1 MKVLAADIGGTFTD
15 LALYEQETN
24 RLHVLKVHSTP
35 SDFSLGVI
43 SGIRELKADLAKIH
57 CLIHG
62 TTAATNAIIERNGAR
77 CGLIT
82 TKGFRDVLEIRRRAR
97 PHQYSLGG
105 ELIPLIHRNMRLE
118 VDERTESSGTILVDV
133 NEEEVRARAEELLQ
147 HGAEAVVV
155 SFLNSYANPQNEE
168 KAKAVLAK
176 IWPNEFIVI
185 ASDLSREF
193 REFERT
199 STAACNAYV
208 QPIVSSYLQSLKTT
222 LKQGGYSHDLLIVQS
237 NGGVLSSD
245 LAAKFPVNTLL
256 SGPAAG
262 VIAAKYIGEVTG
274 NRNVISCD
282 MGGTS
287 FDVSLID
294 DGRPL
299 YTSEVEIDFGIPVK
313 VPQSDITTIGAG
325 GGSIAWIDRGGM
337 LQVGPKSAGADPGPA
352 CYKMGGQQPTVTD
365 ANLILGRLNPILP
378 YGAEG
383 TFELDVESARSII
396 QEKIAGPLGY
406 DIYQAALGIVR
417 LCNTNMSGAIR
428 SVSVVRGFDPRDF
441 SLVAFGG
448 AGPMHVNA
456 LLKETGVPKA
466 IIPYNPGVLC
476 AIGCLSA
483 DFRRDFVQTV
493 NRPLRDIGINR
504 IRDVL
509 TLYEDKGKG
518 ELISSEV
525 AFTDI
530 SNVYEL
536 EMQYEGQ
543 LHTIKVSF
551 DTLPMSEEIILDKFE
566 QAYARR
572 FKNNMPGMETR
583 VVNIRCSTIGIRPKL
598 DLRIDSSKHS
608 QLQNNALKLVKPVFF
623 DDAFLD
629 TPVYDRSK
637 FQTGETITGPALIE
651 QRDSTTVLEPDSKI
665 EIDEYHNMI
674 MEIV

>member
-1 MKVLAADIGGTFTD
+1 L
-15 LALYEQETN
+15 
-24 RLHVLKVHSTP
+24 
-35 SDFSLGVI
+35 
-43 SGIRELKADLAKIH
+43 
-57 CLIHG
+57 
-62 TTAATNAIIERNGAR
+62 
-77 CGLIT
+77 
-82 TKGFRDVLEIRRRAR
+82 
-97 PHQYSLGG
+97 
-105 ELIPLIHRNMRLE
+105 
-118 VDERTESSGTILVDV
+118 
-133 NEEEVRARAEELLQ
+133 
-147 HGAEAVVV
+147 
-155 SFLNSYANPQNEE
+155 
-168 KAKAVLAK
+168 
-176 IWPNEFIVI
+176 
-185 ASDLSREF
+185 REF

-208 QPIVSSYLQSLKTT
+208 QPVVSSYLRSLKSA
-222 LKQGGYSHDLLIVQS
+222 LKQRGYSHDLLIVQS

-274 NRNVISCD
+274 YRNVISCD

-313 VPQSDITTIGAG
+313 VPQSDIITIGAG
-325 GGSIAWIDRGGM
+325 GGSIGWIDRAGM

-352 CYKMGGQQPTVTD
+352 CYKAGGQQPTVTD
-365 ANLILGRLNPILP
+365 ANLVLGRLNPILP

-383 TFELDVESARSII
+383 TFELDLQAARSTI

-406 DIYQAALGIVR
+406 DIHQAALGMIR

-428 SVSVVRGFDPRDF
+428 SVSVARGFDPRDF

-448 AGPMHVNA
+448 AGPMHINA
-456 LLKETGVPKA
+456 LLEETGVPRA
-466 IIPYNPGVLC
+466 IIPYHPGVLC

-483 DFRRDFVQTV
+483 DFRRVFVQTV
-493 NRPLRDIGINR
+493 NRPLRDIGING
-504 IRDVL
+504 IRDVFS
-509 TLYEDKGKG
+509 LYEGRGKDD
-518 ELISSEV
+518 LIASEI

-530 SNVYEL
+530 VNVYEL

-551 DTLPMSEEIILDKFE
+551 DTLPKNEEVISGAFE
-566 QAYARR
+566 HAYARR
-572 FKNNMPGMETR
+572 FKYSMPGMETR

-598 DLRIDSSKHS
+598 DLRIDSSGHS
-608 QLQNNALKLVKPVFF
+608 QSQRNALKGVRPVYF
-623 DDAFLD
+623 DGAFVD

-637 FQTGETITGPALIE
+637 LRSGETIVGPALIE
-651 QRDSTTVLEPDSKI
+651 QRDSTTILEPDSKI
-665 EIDEYHNMI
+665 KIDEYHNMI
-674 MEIV
+674 METV